1 VAYVEIQGVYKSFF
15 YKKLTLKI
23 QLAKESGMV
32 IRIWLIY
39 LWDFLDPVYYHCTRL
54 LHLKLENKYSIFR
67 VRKTKYRGPEIIL
80 SDGSSL
86 KKNDIVIKIHLH
98 NSRLLKQLVHIKSP
112 VSRGR
117 ALIRIVGESM
127 PCLAHHLDRHPESDS
142 IKGVIGITMINKG
155 YQILG
160 FERHPLTHSGYILLK
175 QLMQAPIYFLS
186 QPKAKWEDLK
196 ESAPAYL
203 VMTKQQ
209 LAARYL
215 RFPVQQ

>member
-1 VAYVEIQGVYKSFF
+1 MI
-15 YKKLTLKI
+15 
-23 QLAKESGMV
+23 

-39 LWDFLDPVYYHCTRL
+39 LWDFLDPVYYCCTRL
-54 LHLKLENKYSIFR
+54 FHLKLEEKYSVFR
-67 VRKTKYRGPEIIL
+67 VRKTKYRGPDIIL

-127 PCLAHHLDRHPESDS
+127 PCLALHLEKHPDSDL

-160 FERHPLTHSGYILLK
+160 FERHPLTHRGYILLK

-186 QPKAKWEDLK
+186 QPKAKWKDLK
-196 ESAPAYL
+196 DAAPAYL

-209 LAARYL
+209 LAAKYRQSL
-215 RFPVQQ
+215 LQQ